1 MAPVIDT
8 NPHVSRTY
16 ANMSPPPTSSTAF
29 VALTLGRSANA
40 IELSVPPAPAAH
52 AASDLKARSFD
63 FLADLLVPHAAH
75 YSSAELFA
83 AFAGHFPTSAYN
95 ATLEAGHISTALR
108 SAFFHVDH
116 LTALGFRSHDGTPMS
131 KEITVDTSN
140 RPAGISYFAFRS
152 TVHPVAIDP
161 RLSSIP
167 SHSFEFWLELPQTL
181 LPTSASSAQSDA
193 ATARKALDFAT
204 PPSKLSVSIGAAPSD
219 AILVVTAADILA
231 MSEDEKSSLASRVS
245 TDTMPD
251 YTADCFSLFSPKQI
265 QNLVLRTALAAAATD
280 VAPPLP
286 ALSPKM
292 QAVLATSR
300 TSRSSYFGPL
310 DFLDSQVAF
319 DAVFPNKIP
328 LLVTTSTSGVSVDSS
343 VLLLDLLSFVD
354 RCKFHLFVPI
364 FRVDYVGTADRDDA
378 AALHATIQALKRPA
392 MSYRHAITGH
402 WINLTPDELFV
413 MYADLTP
420 LLPSTVSLWGLNL
433 VSQFMDALSHDLQ
446 EALSTDPSYSPPD
459 LSLLTTRSSQLDAL
473 RSLRVAAVRQFS
485 LLRAQEKL
493 IAKTVLRKM
502 NPRTP
507 GATPL
512 AAPFSAAPSRHASF
526 APTGTPNDHVPVR
539 TFMSPAEQ
547 TMTRYQPAAAA
558 SSTGACPV
566 DPLTH
571 FQSTYPSGFQGCM
584 FCGSTDHVFRSC
596 PQHDSPG
603 ASALFFKNLFAHKPH
618 LRTRNP
624 RPEEILSPPSASP
637 GPPPYQ
643 SFVATPIAPPLP
655 NGVRPT
661 RPPTL
666 AGSAPLPPASISRI
680 PPPSQPTNPSPP
692 PSPSK
697 RARFFVQLVK
707 SFPANLPAPTPVLPP
722 MPIAIDNGLP
732 HIEFDLG
739 TSTTD
744 DPTLLG
750 LMDTCGALNTGYLPF
765 HLWLKSLRPDIV
777 AEYISFD
784 DANPFEPIKLGGAIR
799 DPTDF
804 VSTDHGNL
812 TAVIRYYTPYTDIS
826 GSPIHLSFALGPD
839 VTVNTI
845 FGLPLLCD
853 LDAVIS
859 LRSNSMHSRTL
870 NHDFPIT
877 RAAANFGLP
886 PGCLFDPAAAS
897 RNHASTSG
905 LPSSSAAAS
914 AFAAASPATAP
925 LATATDDLSLG
936 FLQRTVR
943 PTA

>member
-1 MAPVIDT
+1 
-8 NPHVSRTY
+8 
-16 ANMSPPPTSSTAF
+16 MSPPPTSSTAF

-40 IELSVPPAPAAH
+40 IELSVPPAPAVH

-63 FLADLLVPHAAH
+63 FLADLLGPHAAL

-95 ATLEAGHISTALR
+95 ATLEAGLICDGLR

-131 KEITVDTSN
+131 KEITADTSN

-152 TVHPVAIDP
+152 TVHPVAIDH
-161 RLSSIP
+161 RLSSMP

-181 LPTSASSAQSDA
+181 LPCSASSAPSDA

-204 PPSKLSVSIGAAPSD
+204 PPRKLSVSIGAAPS
-219 AILVVTAADILA
+219 AAATVVVTAADIRA
-231 MSEDEKSSLASRVS
+231 MSEDEKATLATRVS

-251 YTADCFSLFSPKQI
+251 YAADCFSLLSPKQI
-265 QNLVLRTALAAAATD
+265 QNLVLRTATAAAAPATD
-280 VAPPLP
+280 AAPPLP

-300 TSRSSYFGPL
+300 TSHSSYFGPL

-328 LLVTTSTSGVSVDSS
+328 LLVTSSTSGVSVDSNS
-343 VLLLDLLSFVD
+343 ILLDLLSFVD

-392 MSYRHAITGH
+392 MSYRHAVTGH
-402 WINLTPDELFV
+402 WVNLTPDELFV
-413 MYADLTP
+413 LYADLTP
-420 LLPSTVSLWGLNL
+420 LLPSKVSLWGLNL
-433 VSQFMDALSHDLQ
+433 VSQFMDALSHELQ
-446 EALSTDPSYSPPD
+446 EALSTDPLYSPPD

-473 RSLRVAAVRQFS
+473 RSLRVAAVRQYS

-502 NPRTP
+502 HPRTP
-507 GATPL
+507 GATSL
-512 AAPFSAAPSRHASF
+512 AAPFSAAPPRHASF
-526 APTGTPNDHVPVR
+526 APTGTPTDHVPVR
-539 TFMSPAEQ
+539 VLMSPAEQ
-547 TMTRYQPAAAA
+547 TMNRYQPAAAA

-571 FQSTYPSGFQGCM
+571 FQSTFPSGFQGCM

-624 RPEEILSPPSASP
+624 RPEEMLSPPSASP
-637 GPPPYQ
+637 GPPPNQ
-643 SFVATPIAPPLP
+643 SFVAPIAPPLP
-655 NGVRPT
+655 NGIRP
-661 RPPTL
+661 
-666 AGSAPLPPASISRI
+666 ASPPASILRI
-680 PPPSQPTNPSPP
+680 PPPTPTPPQPANPSPP
-692 PSPSK
+692 QSPPK

-707 SFPANLPAPTPVLPP
+707 SFPAHLPAPTPVLPP

-732 HIEFDLG
+732 HIEFDIG

-744 DPTLLG
+744 DPTLVG

-777 AEYISFD
+777 AEFISFD

-799 DPTDF
+799 DPTEF

-853 LDAVIS
+853 LDAIIS
-859 LRSNSMHSRTL
+859 LRSNSMHSRSL

-914 AFAAASPATAP
+914 AFAAASPDTAP